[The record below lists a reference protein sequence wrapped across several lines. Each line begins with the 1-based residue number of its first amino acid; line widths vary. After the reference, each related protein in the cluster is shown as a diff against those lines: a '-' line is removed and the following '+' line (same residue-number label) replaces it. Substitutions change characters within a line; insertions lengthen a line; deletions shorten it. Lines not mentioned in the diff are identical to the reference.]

1 MKLNI
6 GKKELNIKFGYKPTL
21 KERVISKVAKM
32 GNVQNEDGS
41 TNLEKVEDL
50 LLYLPELLLI
60 GMQVHHEDYR
70 YDYDTGKGKEEQLE
84 KAFALVEEY
93 MNSEDADTLY
103 LFNTL
108 QEALTEDSFLAS
120 LFRKEQKAAE
130 AEEAQSAVH
139 SAVESKN

>member
-6 GKKELNIKFGYKPTL
+6 GTKELNIKFGYKPTL
-21 KERVISKVAKM
+21 KERVISKVTRI

-41 TNLEKVEDL
+41 TNLEKLEDL

-60 GMQVHHEDYR
+60 GMQVHHENYR

-84 KAFALVEEY
+84 KVSTLVEEY
-93 MNSEDADTLY
+93 MDSKDADPMY

-108 QEALTEDSFLAS
+108 QEALVEDSFLAS

-130 AEEAQSAVH
+130 AEK
-139 SAVESKN
+139 AVEKTEN